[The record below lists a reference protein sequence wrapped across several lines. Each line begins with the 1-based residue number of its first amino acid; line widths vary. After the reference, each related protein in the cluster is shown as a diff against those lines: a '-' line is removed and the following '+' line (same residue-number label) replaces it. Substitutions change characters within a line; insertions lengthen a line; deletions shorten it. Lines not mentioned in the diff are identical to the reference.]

1 MVLPTETNGQVMR
14 VAVPAN
20 DLPVTDEVYG
30 KKRLA
35 SELLDNVNPKR
46 PRVNG
51 QMSELEFSDNSNSSF
66 KEALMSN
73 LVTNKVGLPMD
84 VLVC

>member
-1 MVLPTETNGQVMR
+1 MLR
-14 VAVPAN
+14 VATPAN
-20 DLPVTDEVYG
+20 DLPAIDEVHG

-35 SELLDNVNPKR
+35 NEPLDNINPKR

-73 LVTNKVGLPMD
+73 LVTNKVGLLKD
-84 VLVC
+84 TLVC